1 MNYYRLV
8 QVDNDG
14 KQTYSSVVSVKF
26 VGNDG
31 LGITFYPN
39 PVKSK
44 LTVQLD
50 NISNNATSLTLVNV
64 EGKVVRSKMLN
75 QQNSNTTI
83 SFDVANIIRGVYYLV
98 IKDGQTSKA
107 SKVIIE

>member
-1 MNYYRLV
+1 MNYYRLA

-14 KQTYSSVVSVKF
+14 KQSYSSVASVKF
-26 VGNDG
+26 AANDG
-31 LGITFYPN
+31 MGISFYPN

-44 LTVQLD
+44 LTIQLD

-64 EGKVVRSKMLN
+64 EGKVLKSTLLN
-75 QQNSNTTI
+75 QQNSNSTV
-83 SFDVANIIRGVYYLV
+83 SFDVANISRGVYYLV
-98 IKDGQTSKA
+98 IKDGQTTKT

>member
-1 MNYYRLV
+1 LC
-8 QVDNDG
+8 
-14 KQTYSSVVSVKF
+14 
-26 VGNDG
+26 
-31 LGITFYPN
+31 ITFYPN